1 MHPDALKLLE
11 DIRDAGSFV
20 LDVVRDCGQ
29 EAYEQNR
36 LARQA
41 VERNF
46 EIIGEALG
54 RLSKADPD
62 TAQRVGPVPQIV
74 AFRNILVHAYDN
86 IAPRRHWK
94 SLTKQTPLAT
104 GAALV

>member
-20 LDVVRDCGQ
+20 LEVVRDCDQ
-29 EAYEQNR
+29 EAYEQDR

-46 EIIGEALG
+46 ESIGEALN
-54 RLSKADPD
+54 RLSKADPSA
-62 TAQRVGPVPQIV
+62 AQRVGPVPQIV

-86 IAPRRHWK
+86 IDHEIVWY
-94 SLTKQTPLAT
+94 
-104 GAALV
+104 VI